1 MADEDAKSLEDLDQ
15 SEGETRRKIELA
27 EEVAT
32 IRKRVVDH
40 GGVRLET
47 VTETRDETVT
57 AALKGSDVEIRR
69 IPRDEVV
76 QTAPPIREE
85 GNTTIIPILEERVVL
100 RTELVLV
107 EEVHLIRSE
116 TRETVEIPVSLRSQ
130 RVIETRLKADEPVT
144 KEAPSG
150 ATTLKEEDNDL

>member
-1 MADEDAKSLEDLDQ
+1 MADEDARSLDELDQ
-15 SEGETRRKIELA
+15 GDGATHREIELA
-27 EEVAT
+27 EEVASV
-32 IRKRVVDH
+32 RKRVVDR
-40 GGVRLET
+40 GGVRLKT

-57 AALKGSDVEIRR
+57 TAVNSSNVEVGR

-85 GNTTIIPILEERVVL
+85 GNTTIIPVLEERVVL

-116 TRETVEIPVSLRSQ
+116 TIETVEIPVSLRSQ
-130 RVIETRLKADEPVT
+130 RVIETRLEADEAAN
-144 KEAPSG
+144 KEAPTG
-150 ATTLKEEDNDL
+150 ATILKEEDNDL